1 MTGLHG
7 LAAGRLALAAAL
19 VAASTACAQTTAP
32 GAAAPA
38 ASPPAAAAPPP
49 APLPYGTPIGLA
61 EAKRM
66 LAAAEDEAR
75 RNNWTM
81 AIAVVDS
88 GGQLVG
94 FSRLDGTQHASID
107 IAIGKATTAVR
118 FKRPTK
124 ALEDAVG
131 QGGNNLRLL
140 ALPDITPLEGGVPI
154 VVGGRI
160 VGAMGASGGTST
172 QDVQVVR
179 AGLDTLR

>member
-1 MTGLHG
+1 MSAPARL
-7 LAAGRLALAAAL
+7 LAIVPCIVALA
-19 VAASTACAQTTAP
+19 S

-38 ASPPAAAAPPP
+38 ALAQAAPPAGTTAPPAA
-49 APLPYGTPIGLA
+49 PLLYGNPVGLA

-66 LAAAEDEAR
+66 LAAAEEEAR
-75 RNNWTM
+75 RNNWLM

-88 GGQLVG
+88 AGQLVA
-94 FSRLDGTQHASID
+94 FSRMDGTQFASID
-107 IAIGKATTAVR
+107 IALGKATTALR

-140 ALPDITPLEGGVPI
+140 AVPGLMPLEGGVPI